1 MKAHEAAHVHIDTSF
16 LPSDFIYDEHYR
28 FAIFVQPSRCTVEL
42 CSSSRVRL
50 SPEEFLPCKKP
61 REFSNW
67 FQSTQIPK
75 NVKNNI
81 TVYALD
87 DVIFKLEIHLLHGL
101 YIPYAPLFENTTVVR
116 IASPSRAKSIV
127 GNEVVETRKLSKYVS
142 FTEET
147 IAMVCHLL
155 THSLSHSLTH
165 SYSLTHLLTHSL
177 THSLLLTHSLTH
189 LLTHSLTHSL
199 TLTHSLLLTHSL
211 TYSL

>member
-1 MKAHEAAHVHIDTSF
+1 MGVREREKGYFLLKAHEAAHVHIDTSF
-16 LPSDFIYDEHYR
+16 LPSNFVYDEHFR

-50 SPEEFLPCKKP
+50 SPEEFLPCRKP

-67 FQSTQIPK
+67 FQSTSIPK

-101 YIPYAPLFENTTVVR
+101 YIAYAPLFENTTVVR
-116 IASPSRAKSIV
+116 IVSPSRAKSAV
-127 GNEVVETRKLSKYVS
+127 GSDVVETRKLSKYIS

-147 IAMVCHLL
+147 ISMQYIFCIRYDKELVNSVSQALNMPP
-155 THSLSHSLTH
+155 
-165 SYSLTHLLTHSL
+165 
-177 THSLLLTHSLTH
+177 
-189 LLTHSLTHSL
+189 
-199 TLTHSLLLTHSL
+199 
-211 TYSL
+211 TYQDYEKGRVLMMYNQSGN